1 MTACLVSLAL
11 VLNHTPIEEVPQWN
25 VSDVNYVTVP
35 AASFATSPS
44 MSQWVEPPWFAETL
58 PNVSLEPSP
67 TSESIE
73 PEPPPELA
81 WAPTDRELVDSIFGW
96 PGAQLVQCESRWDR
110 WAVGRAGER
119 GLFQIHPVHKGLIAS
134 MGYTWDE
141 MFDAE
146 PNIRVAV
153 EIRRRQGLRA
163 WTCWHASR

>member
-81 WAPTDRELVDSIFGW
+81 WAPTDRELV
-96 PGAQLVQCESRWDR
+96 
-110 WAVGRAGER
+110 ER